1 MKIPCIRVEQPL
13 GEFYLASF
21 ESSLLSKVTYSR
33 ATSISDGIVTGNQ
46 RAIDDKRV
54 GDISS
59 YLKTREAAVPNSIIL
74 AVNHYENDELEVDP
88 DKAWSIVEEKGFL
101 YINIPDENI
110 ELAAIVDGQHRV
122 KGLENGGLSMQ
133 IPCSIYFG
141 LPRSLQALV
150 FSTINFNQKKV
161 DKSLAYQLFGYQLDE
176 GGKDFWPPDIVAVK
190 LSRSLNEKELS
201 PFKGRIKLI
210 KSESEKLDEY
220 RWSISSAAFISGVL
234 SLLTTNAKTD
244 RYKIGEK
251 RIIGYN
257 TRKSLKEISD
267 CPLRSY
273 YIDGNDLA
281 IEIVITRFFSSMQK
295 TLWVGRAEND
305 IVFRTVGLAA
315 QFSLLKELLLKKM
328 VTLNSELNFD
338 VLLDGFQSLDF
349 NSEYFSPRTATK
361 KRLLDVFRLRL
372 GLIKSDGL
380 DEEIVRASGLEYK

>member
-1 MKIPCIRVEQPL
+1 
-13 GEFYLASF
+13 
-21 ESSLLSKVTYSR
+21 
-33 ATSISDGIVTGNQ
+33 
-46 RAIDDKRV
+46 
-54 GDISS
+54 
-59 YLKTREAAVPNSIIL
+59 
-74 AVNHYENDELEVDP
+74 
-88 DKAWSIVEEKGFL
+88 
-101 YINIPDENI
+101 
-110 ELAAIVDGQHRV
+110 
-122 KGLENGGLSMQ
+122 
-133 IPCSIYFG
+133 
-141 LPRSLQALV
+141 
-150 FSTINFNQKKV
+150 
-161 DKSLAYQLFGYQLDE
+161 
-176 GGKDFWPPDIVAVK
+176 
-190 LSRSLNEKELS
+190 
-201 PFKGRIKLI
+201 
-210 KSESEKLDEY
+210 
-220 RWSISSAAFISGVL
+220 
-234 SLLTTNAKTD
+234 NAKTD

-281 IEIVITRFFSSMQK
+281 IEMVITRFFSSMQK
-295 TLWVGRAEND
+295 TLWVGRDEND

>member
-1 MKIPCIRVEQPL
+1 MRIPCIRVEQPL
-13 GEFYLASF
+13 GEFYLASI

-33 ATSISDGIVTGNQ
+33 ATNISDGVVTGNQ

-88 DKAWSIVEEKGFL
+88 DKAWSIVEENGFL
-101 YINIPDENI
+101 YIDIPDENI

-122 KGLENGGLSMQ
+122 KGLESGGLNMQ

-176 GGKDFWPPDIVAVK
+176 GDKDFWPPDIVAVK
-190 LSRSLNEKELS
+190 LSRSLNEKENS
-201 PFKGRIKLI
+201 PFKDRIQLI
-210 KSESEKLDEY
+210 KKQSENGGEY

-234 SLLTTNAKTD
+234 SLLTTNAKAD

-251 RIIGYN
+251 KIIGYN
-257 TRKSLKEISD
+257 TRKSLKENSN

-273 YIDGNDLA
+273 YLDGNDLA
-281 IEIVITRFFSSMQK
+281 IEMVIHRFFSSMKK
-295 TLWVGRAEND
+295 TLWVGRSESD
-305 IVFRTVGLAA
+305 IVFRTVGVAA
-315 QFSLLKELLLKKM
+315 QFSLLKDLLLKGK
-328 VTLNSELNFD
+328 VTLNSELDFD
-338 VLLDGFQSLDF
+338 ELLACFQDI
-349 NSEYFSPRTATK
+349 NIDSEYFSPRTATK

-372 GLIKSDGL
+372 ALIKPEGL
-380 DEEIVRASGLEYK
+380 DEEIIRAAAFK